1 MKKIL
6 FTTFLLLSFPILVYA
21 QEDTTVND
29 LVATER
35 EVKAA
40 EIDQLEKQDEERT
53 QEIANLL
60 GFVLPEYTDN
70 PSYVI
75 TFKDPSPD
83 DQGVEVD
90 IDGGSYKKIT
100 SPYTLPALSI
110 GNHVIK
116 FRFYDKDSNV
126 QLLEYNLVIIPRTPI
141 ITSPQLEE
149 SSITISGTALA
160 NSEILYILT
169 ANAYNDS
176 GITNSDENGDW
187 SITITPESG
196 FADGIYSFMAYTR
209 KYGYASNLS
218 TPITFGIGENP
229 DRFLQN
235 DDKEIYFAFKD
246 LNKENLL
253 NTFITFP
260 DLITLSVGSFLIG
273 LLLTILLK
281 SLIDG
286 KKKGRKEKEVED
298 IIVKKKKDD
307 KGEEKTLRELLGG
320 KEEKEEPK
328 KEEVKKEPSII
339 NKDVF
344 LKKYKIL
351 DPDLDSGKENDT
363 KKIKVSLTSKEED

>member
-6 FTTFLLLSFPILVYA
+6 FTTLLLLSFPMVVHA
-21 QEDTTVND
+21 QQDTTTEE
-29 LVATER
+29 LVITSS

-40 EIDQLEKQDEERT
+40 EIEELEQQDEERT

-83 DQGVEVD
+83 NQGVEAD
-90 IDGGSYKKIT
+90 IDGGSYKKIS

-110 GNHVIK
+110 GEHTIK

-126 QLLEYNLVIIPRTPI
+126 QLLEYTLVIIPRTPI
-141 ITSPQLEE
+141 ISSPDLKED
-149 SSITISGTALA
+149 SITISGTALA
-160 NSEILYILT
+160 NSEIIYTLT

-176 GITNSDENGDW
+176 GITNSDENGNW

-196 FADGIYSFMAYTR
+196 FGDGIYTFMAYTR

-218 TPITFGIGENP
+218 LPVTFGVGENP

-235 DDKEIYFAFKD
+235 NDKEIYFAFKD
-246 LNKENLL
+246 LNKDNLIS
-253 NTFITFP
+253 TFSAYP
-260 DLITLSVGSFLIG
+260 DLIALTAGSFLIG
-273 LLLTILLK
+273 LFLTLVLK
-281 SLIDG
+281 SLLDG
-286 KKKGRKEKEVED
+286 KKKGRKEREVEE
-298 IIVKKKKDD
+298 IIVKKKK
-307 KGEEKTLRELLGG
+307 GEESGEKTLRELLGG
-320 KEEKEEPK
+320 EEEKIEK

-344 LKKYKIL
+344 LRKYKRL
-351 DPDLDSGKENDT
+351 DPDLDSGKENESE
-363 KKIKVSLTSKEED
+363 KIKISLTSKEED

>member
-6 FTTFLLLSFPILVYA
+6 FTTLFLLSFPVLVYA
-21 QEDTTVND
+21 QQDTT
-29 LVATER
+29 TEELIVLGS

-40 EIDQLEKQDEERT
+40 EIEQLEKQDEQRT

-90 IDGGSYKKIT
+90 IDGGSFKKIT

-110 GNHVIK
+110 GIHTIK

-126 QLLEYNLVIIPRTPI
+126 QLLEYDLVIIPRTPI
-141 ITSPQLEE
+141 ITSPELDE
-149 SSITISGTALA
+149 STITISGTALA
-160 NSEILYILT
+160 NSEIIYTLT
-169 ANAYNDS
+169 ANAYNNN
-176 GITNSDENGDW
+176 GITTSDENGDW

-196 FADGIYSFMAYTR
+196 FVDGIYTFMAYTR

-218 TPITFGIGENP
+218 NPITFGMGENP
-229 DRFLQN
+229 DRFLQTN
-235 DDKEIYFAFKD
+235 EKEIYFAFKD

-253 NTFITFP
+253 STFSTFP
-260 DLITLSVGSFLIG
+260 DLIILSVGSFLIG
-273 LLLTILLK
+273 LVLTIVLK
-281 SLIDG
+281 NLIDG

-298 IIVKKKKDD
+298 MLVKKKKDD
-307 KGEEKTLRELLGG
+307 KSEEKTLRELLGG
-320 KEEKEEPK
+320 KEEKEETK
-328 KEEVKKEPSII
+328 TEEPRKEPSII

-351 DPDLDSGKENDT
+351 DPDLDSGKEKDS